1 MPTSDNTTVPVQIKL
16 PQLLTTSS
24 PDGTTNTVVLQQSM
38 NQQNIT
44 TVDCNNQNQSTLD
57 NSSQMIPWH
66 KITSN
71 RKYVKRK
78 NAKENFKIVKTT
90 WKTKYLNE

>member
-16 PQLLTTSS
+16 PQMITTSS

-44 TVDCNNQNQSTLD
+44 AVDCHNQNQQTTLD
-57 NSSQMIPWH
+57 NSSQMIP
-66 KITSN
+66 
-71 RKYVKRK
+71 
-78 NAKENFKIVKTT
+78 
-90 WKTKYLNE
+90 